1 MSSENSIDKTLEQR
15 KAEYGDWA
23 EDGGLADVLIG
34 AVEVTPRWKNMPGFM
49 RQSIRLILVK
59 VARLCCGNPHNV
71 DSWHDIQG
79 YARLDAIGLEPKIP
93 GYSTCNECGWQYR
106 SSPQGVE
113 HKCQCGGMMIRND

>member
-79 YARLDAIGLEPKIP
+79 YARLAEERADA
-93 GYSTCNECGWQYR
+93 
-106 SSPQGVE
+106 
-113 HKCQCGGMMIRND
+113 